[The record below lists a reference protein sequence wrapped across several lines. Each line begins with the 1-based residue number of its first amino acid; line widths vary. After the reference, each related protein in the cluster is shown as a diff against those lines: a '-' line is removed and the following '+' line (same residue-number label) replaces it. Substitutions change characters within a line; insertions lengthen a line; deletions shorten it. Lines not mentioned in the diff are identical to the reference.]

1 MDKIDVNA
9 LVEVHKKG
17 LVTVERFR
25 NGAVHLL
32 GPIEVL
38 SQIRDHLWRAHRLNA
53 TFVTKETITSTN
65 HGVAVRARYGATPK
79 EEHPAQ
85 VEVPTGR
92 APRIELH
99 PSVVAPVHA

>member
-1 MDKIDVNA
+1 MVMDKIDVNA

-17 LVTVERFR
+17 LVTVERFQ

-38 SQIRDHLWRAHRLNA
+38 SQIRVHLWKAHHINA
-53 TFVTKETITSTN
+53 TIITEETITSTD
-65 HGVAVRARYGATPK
+65 HGVVARARYGATPK
-79 EEHPAQ
+79 DEHPAE
-85 VEVPTGR
+85 VEAPTGR

-99 PSVVAPVHA
+99 PSVVSRD

>member
-9 LVEVHKKG
+9 LVETYGKG
-17 LVTVERFR
+17 LVAVERFQ
-25 NGAVHLL
+25 NGAAHLL
-32 GPIEVL
+32 GPVEVL
-38 SQIRDHLWRAHRLNA
+38 SQIRDHLWRTHHLV
-53 TFVTKETITSTN
+53 VTLVTEETITSTN
-65 HGVAVRARYGATPK
+65 RGVAVRARYGATPK